1 MVFTTSI
8 KYSIYEPHTQSLY
21 IQYLLMISSLIPR
34 FWHHPRENDPEDLKK
49 NERKREIDMANLL
62 RSPVVVAA
70 MEKVIKSQHIQ
81 IRRVISIHFGSRI

>member
-1 MVFTTSI
+1 
-8 KYSIYEPHTQSLY
+8 
-21 IQYLLMISSLIPR
+21 MISSLIPR

-70 MEKVIKSQHIQ
+70 MEKVIKSQHVQ
-81 IRRVISIHFGSRI
+81 IRRAISIHFGSQV